1 MKDCSAGRPCPP
13 LFHPPPGTRG
23 LEGTAHPMEAERRI
37 PGQSGCLPGPS
48 QSGGVGKQDDILN
61 PLQWAASKPSCC
73 TSVLL
78 PDVPRPSY
86 FPSAASAQNPSSQGW
101 MHKSPPGPTAPRTAS
116 SLYHL
121 SLVYS
126 PSLSPCS
133 RHTSLCCSLNAPGG
147 CTPGPLHRCSLCQ
160 AVPPHLPRSD
170 SSQIQVSAKVSC
182 PQECPP

>member
-61 PLQWAASKPSCC
+61 LLQWAASKPSCC

-133 RHTSLCCSLNAPGG
+133 RHTSLCCSLNAPGSR
-147 CTPGPLHRCSLCQ
+147 TPGPLHRCSLCQ